1 MNSKFRKI
9 CSVVLLGMGMILSE
23 RFYLSEA
30 KAGKGKL
37 QGGQPP
43 VSTQNLLDESDNN
56 DGLNSN
62 PLESILGRFERLSY
76 NSGCCCESEKSY
88 YYDRIIALL
97 DENLPDCIHN
107 IIKDSNSRNNFIRN
121 PQVLLHPLSEVVD
134 SGIRRCYNYK
144 ESVGLPISLND
155 RRRVIMADKLSFQLN
170 ELQRLLTNT
179 VDRLTQTDYPI
190 SDLDWQRFCSDLD
203 NRIYNFNN
211 NVTATTK
218 FGIFIS

>member
-9 CSVVLLGMGMILSE
+9 CSVVLVGVGMILSE
-23 RFYLSEA
+23 KLYLSEA
-30 KAGKGKL
+30 NAGKGKL

-43 VSTQNLLDESDNN
+43 VSTQHLLDESDNN

-88 YYDRIIALL
+88 YYDRIIDLL
-97 DENLPDCIHN
+97 NTDLPTCIQGLIGN
-107 IIKDSNSRNNFIRN
+107 SNSRNNFIRN
-121 PQVLLHPLSEVVD
+121 PQVLLHTLSAVVD

-155 RRRVIMADKLSFQLN
+155 RRRVIMADKLSFQLS
-170 ELQRLLTNT
+170 ELQRLLTDT
-179 VDRLTQTDYPI
+179 VGRLTQTNYPI
-190 SDLDWQRFCSDLD
+190 SDLDWQRFGSDLH
-203 NRIYNFNN
+203 NSIHNFNN
-211 NVTATTK
+211 KVIATTK
-218 FGIFIS
+218 FGIFVS